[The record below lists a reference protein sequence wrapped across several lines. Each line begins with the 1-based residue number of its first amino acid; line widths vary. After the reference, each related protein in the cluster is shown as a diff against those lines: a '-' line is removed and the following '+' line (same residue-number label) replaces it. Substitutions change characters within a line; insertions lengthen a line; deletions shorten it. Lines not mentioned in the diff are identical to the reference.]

1 MFQKF
6 YIIEISLQFKEALTQ
21 MILSWIP
28 MSENARH
35 RFANY
40 GRGKEMNPNEDGK
53 SDDQGHKLHT
63 YDEREY
69 GKPNNID

>member
-1 MFQKF
+1 
-6 YIIEISLQFKEALTQ
+6 
-21 MILSWIP
+21 